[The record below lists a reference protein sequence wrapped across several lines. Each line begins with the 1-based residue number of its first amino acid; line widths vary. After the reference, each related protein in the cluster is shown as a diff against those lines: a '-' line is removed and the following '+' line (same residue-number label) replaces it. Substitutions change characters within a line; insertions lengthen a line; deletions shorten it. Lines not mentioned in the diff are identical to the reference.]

1 MTSGFLPGNRLQ
13 LLETGSEYFPA
24 LIEAIEAATMEI
36 RLEAYIF
43 EDDATGR
50 TVAAALADAVRRG
63 VGVHVLVDGFGS
75 RGFMQKLGA
84 RLSADGIEVL
94 IYRPDVSPL
103 TLRRQ
108 RLRRLHRKLVSID
121 GRIAFI
127 GGINVID
134 DSDFPGRLA
143 PRYDYAVR
151 IEGPLLAPIYAS
163 MHHLWQLVSWTRF
176 RHRFGTARRHPAV
189 ATVRGNI
196 AAAFLIRDNL
206 RHRRDIEDAYLD
218 AINTARREILLA
230 NAYFLPGRRF
240 RHALMDAAQRGV
252 DVSIL
257 LQGQSDHLLL
267 HYATQALYRALLSAG
282 VRIYEYRKSFLHAKV
297 AVIDGHWATVGSSN
311 IDPFSLLLARE
322 ANVVVN
328 NVDFAGTL
336 RASLNR
342 ALLLGAVEVRREDW
356 GKRFL
361 LVRMAHWLAY
371 TVVRLLIGIS
381 GYGGKHQT

>member
-1 MTSGFLPGNRLQ
+1 MDAGFLPGNRLQ

-24 LIEAIEAATMEI
+24 LIEAIGAAVLEV

-43 EDDATGR
+43 EDDSTGR
-50 TVAAALADAVRRG
+50 KVAAAMADAVRRG
-63 VGVHVLVDGFGS
+63 VSVHVMVDGFGS
-75 RGFMQKLGA
+75 HGFMQKLGA
-84 RLSADGIEVL
+84 RLSADGVEVL
-94 IYRPDVSPL
+94 IYGPDVSPF

-108 RLRRLHRKLVSID
+108 RLRRLHRKLVTID
-121 GRIAFI
+121 GRIAFV

-134 DSDFPGRLA
+134 DSDAPGRLL

-163 MHHLWQLVSWTRF
+163 MRHLWQLVSWARF
-176 RHRFGTARRHPAV
+176 RHRFGTAKRHPA
-189 ATVRGNI
+189 AAIVRGEI

-206 RHRRDIEDAYLD
+206 RHRRDIEEAYLD
-218 AINTARREILLA
+218 AINTAHSEVLLA

-240 RHALMDAAQRGV
+240 RHV
-252 DVSIL
+252 L

-267 HYATQALYRALLSAG
+267 HFATQALYSALLSAG

-297 AVIDGHWATVGSSN
+297 AVVDGNWATVGSSN

-322 ANVVVN
+322 ANVMVKN
-328 NVDFAGTL
+328 TDFADVL
-336 RASLNR
+336 LVSLNR

-356 GKRFL
+356 GRKSL
-361 LVRMAHWLAY
+361 LIRMTNWLAY
-371 TVVRLLIGIS
+371 TAVRLLIGIS
-381 GYGGKHQT
+381 GYGGKRQT